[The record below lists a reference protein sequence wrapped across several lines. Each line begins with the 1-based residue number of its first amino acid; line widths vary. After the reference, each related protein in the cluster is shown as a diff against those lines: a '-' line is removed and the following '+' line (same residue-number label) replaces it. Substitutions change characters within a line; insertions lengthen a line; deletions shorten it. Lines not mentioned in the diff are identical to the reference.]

1 MLDSSAAVSP
11 KARTIVIVHG
21 LWMTGAVFALQRAQL
36 VRRGYRVRTFNYS
49 SLRTSLDE
57 IASQLARFIGA
68 LETPGVHLVGHSL
81 GGLVVMHALALFP
94 QLPIGRVVLV
104 GCPLA
109 GSRPGIARVA
119 AGACSTSGC
128 RLRGWHDRGDA
139 ALRRG
144 QPAGAVADTERR
156 RRVSR

>member
-109 GSRPGIARVA
+109 GCGPCDTLRARRPGAFSS
-119 AGACSTSGC
+119 AGHCASGC
-128 RLRGWHDRGDA
+128 RSVQHQWL
-139 ALRRG
+139 
-144 QPAGAVADTERR
+144 PP
-156 RRVSR
+156 SRLA